1 MVSVSRI
8 ISFRGSDSQIQRESA
23 PSEVQSSG
31 LHEGPQMQKGLVLDS
46 DVFAHSAKQAKGKLL
61 TKKEKERLEHQ
72 KLLKS
77 ETEGLKF
84 KLVKL
89 KFYPEDQEKMDK
101 MSVRERIEYRRKLK
115 EEGRYTVVNPEV
127 MDEK

>member
-8 ISFRGSDSQIQRESA
+8 ISFRGSDGQIQRESA

-31 LHEGPQMQKGLVLDS
+31 LQEGPQMQKRLVLDS

-115 EEGRYTVVNPEV
+115 EEGRYTVVNPRVLEE
-127 MDEK
+127 D